1 MAPVRVAAVQLA
13 ASQDVDGNLAS
24 CLRLIDDAAAQ
35 GAQLIVLPEFCNHLS
50 YYTDRAQ
57 AHRIATRPG
66 DPFLTAIADRAR
78 AHGVHI
84 KINVTHAH
92 PDGRTGGTNFLF
104 GPDGA
109 LLGQCDKQTLMGAE
123 NDHLDPATEVG
134 PIIDTPLGR
143 LGMYACMEGVINEVA
158 RGLALRG
165 AQVLLNSLNSF
176 ALDEASLH
184 IPVRAAE
191 NKVWVVAANKIGP
204 LLPEEHLPRLSA
216 ALGVPAEWLH
226 GAGESQIVAPDGTVV
241 AKGPRTGEAVVI
253 ADIDPDLADGK
264 LRPDGTD
271 IFATRRP
278 ELYAPIAAPPHG
290 RRRPAGAAGLQ
301 VAVVRGDAATAE
313 RETALAA
320 AAGAELIVVHEGDPA
335 VLAAALDG
343 TRAHAVVGT
352 ATGPVLIN
360 AAGVVAR
367 QPRLHGGATGDNPEV
382 VTTTQKL
389 SSRQAA
395 VSPADT
401 TETTGT
407 APTTETAEAAT
418 SPTSA
423 LTAASGPA
431 AQPSPD
437 GAGDAAR
444 LLTVDLPWGRLA
456 MVASGDSIY
465 PELFRVA
472 ALEDVDVVAVTLTA
486 AEEWELA
493 LGLPE
498 RAAENRLNVVAAT
511 PLHQDAAVFA
521 LSPDFTLWTAWQ
533 GPFTGRISH
542 PVVSTVP
549 AGQAVGR
556 ADVAPAQA
564 ANRLVSR
571 QTDLVDGRPWRLVQ
585 ALTER

>member
-13 ASQDVDGNLAS
+13 ASQDVDGNLAA

-50 YYTDRAQ
+50 YYADRAQ

-66 DPFLTAIADRAR
+66 DPFLTAVADRAR
-78 AHGVHI
+78 KHGVHI

-92 PDGRTGGTNFLF
+92 PDGRTGGTNLLF
-104 GPDGA
+104 GPDGEV
-109 LLGQCDKQTLMGAE
+109 LGQCDKQTLMGAE

-134 PIIDTPLGR
+134 PIIETPLGR

-191 NKVWVVAANKIGP
+191 NKVWVVAANKVGP

-226 GAGESQIVAPDGTVV
+226 GAGESQIVAPDGTVL

-253 ADIDPDLADGK
+253 ADIDPELADGK
-264 LRPDGTD
+264 RRPDGTD

-278 ELYAPIAAPPHG
+278 ELYTDIAEPPHG
-290 RRRPAGAAGLQ
+290 RRRPPGADSVQ

-320 AAGAELIVVHEGDPA
+320 AAGAQLVVVHEGDPA
-335 VLAAALDG
+335 ALAAALAG

-352 ATGPVLIN
+352 PAGPVLVDATGPLAHQPVLHN
-360 AAGVVAR
+360 LAPTAHDHDDLARSVVHSSDVPVSHPQFAQDR
-367 QPRLHGGATGDNPEV
+367 ETAGGATGLV
-382 VTTTQKL
+382 
-389 SSRQAA
+389 
-395 VSPADT
+395 
-401 TETTGT
+401 
-407 APTTETAEAAT
+407 
-418 SPTSA
+418 
-423 LTAASGPA
+423 
-431 AQPSPD
+431 
-437 GAGDAAR
+437 
-444 LLTVDLPWGRLA
+444 TVDLGWGRLA
-456 MVASGDSIY
+456 MVDGVDSIY
-465 PELFRVA
+465 PEVFRVA
-472 ALEDVDVVAVTLTA
+472 ALRDVDVVAVPVTTA
-486 AEEWELA
+486 EGWELA

-511 PLHQDAAVFA
+511 PVHQEAAVFA

-542 PVVSTVP
+542 PVVTTVP
-549 AGQAVGR
+549 AGQAAGR

-571 QTDLVDGRPWRLVQ
+571 QTDLVDGRPWRLVH

>member
-13 ASQDVDGNLAS
+13 ASQDVDGNLAA

-50 YYTDRAQ
+50 YYADRAQ
-57 AHRIATRPG
+57 AHQIATRPG
-66 DPFLTAIADRAR
+66 DPFLTAVADRAR
-78 AHGVHI
+78 RHGVHI

-109 LLGQCDKQTLMGAE
+109 VLGQCDKQTLMGAE

-134 PIIDTPLGR
+134 PVIETPLGR

-191 NKVWVVAANKIGP
+191 NKVWVVAANKVGP

-226 GAGESQIVAPDGTVV
+226 GAGESQIVAPDGTVL

-264 LRPDGTD
+264 HRPDGTD

-278 ELYAPIAAPPHG
+278 ELYTEIAEPPHG
-290 RRRPAGAAGLQ
+290 RRRPPGADNIQ

-320 AAGAELIVVHEGDPA
+320 ASGADLVVIHDGDPA
-335 VLAAALDG
+335 RLAAALDG

-352 ATGPVLIN
+352 PAGPVLIDAN
-360 AAGVVAR
+360 GVVAR
-367 QPRLHGGATGDNPEV
+367 QPALHGAAADHSATADNFWDV
-382 VTTTQKL
+382 ATSQKL
-389 SSRQAA
+389 SAA
-395 VSPADT
+395 Q
-401 TETTGT
+401 ETGARGT
-407 APTTETAEAAT
+407 APEPGTQAATDPATEAA
-418 SPTSA
+418 A
-423 LTAASGPA
+423 LV
-431 AQPSPD
+431 
-437 GAGDAAR
+437 
-444 LLTVDLPWGRLA
+444 TVDLAWGRLA
-456 MVASGDSIY
+456 MMAGGDSIY

-472 ALEDVDVVAVTLTA
+472 ALRDVDVVAVTVETA
-486 AEEWELA
+486 ETWELA

-511 PLHQDAAVFA
+511 PVHQEAAVFA

-542 PVVSTVP
+542 PVVTAVP
-549 AGQAVGR
+549 AGQAAGR

-571 QTDLVDGRPWRLVQ
+571 QTDLVDGRPWRLVH
-585 ALTER
+585 ALIER